1 MPETTTLELRLL
13 DRQASGYPVELTL
26 LETKQIFRGRL
37 SADILPWNS
46 SGDSK
51 IDGQSLFNA
60 LFAAPEMLKGW
71 GVASEIGRAHV

>member
-13 DRQASGYPVELTL
+13 DKQAGVYPVELTL
-26 LETKQIFRGRL
+26 IETKQIFHGRV

-46 SGDSK
+46 SGDSQ

-60 LFAAPEMLKGW
+60 LFAAPEML
-71 GVASEIGRAHV
+71 